1 MIIFPFFAANTKY
14 SATRKMREKQIINEV
29 KDAGTTRG
37 IHGVIKWHSTNDT
50 GNMEAKVLRNRY
62 GYSTR

>member
-1 MIIFPFFAANTKY
+1 
-14 SATRKMREKQIINEV
+14 MREKQIINEV

-37 IHGVIKWHSTNDT
+37 IHGVIKCHSTNDT